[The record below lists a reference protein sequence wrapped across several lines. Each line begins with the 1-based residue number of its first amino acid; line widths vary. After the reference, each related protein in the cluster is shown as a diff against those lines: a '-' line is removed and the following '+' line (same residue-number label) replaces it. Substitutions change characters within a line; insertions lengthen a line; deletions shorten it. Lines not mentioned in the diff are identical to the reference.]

1 MPPGWDG
8 PTEPALRQQWR
19 ADRRAVLLAH
29 HPDRGG
35 DPDRMQDELEQ
46 LDRRYADREVGP
58 AGQVTLAAPS
68 PFQPL
73 TRRLRRAGRAAGRST
88 RAARARLPAGWPG
101 HRRYLD
107 L

>member
-1 MPPGWDG
+1 MPPGWEG
-8 PTEPALRQQWR
+8 PTDPSLRQQWR

-35 DPDRMQDELEQ
+35 DPDRLQDELQ
-46 LDRRYADREVGP
+46 RLDRRYAEREVGP
-58 AGQVTLAAPS
+58 AGQVSLAAPG
-68 PFQPL
+68 PWQPL
-73 TRRLRRAGRAAGRST
+73 TRRLRRARSVASRST

>member
-1 MPPGWDG
+1 MGWGG
-8 PTEPALRQQWR
+8 PVEPSLRQQWR

-35 DPDRMQDELEQ
+35 DPARMQDELARVDQ
-46 LDRRYADREVGP
+46 RYADREVG
-58 AGQVTLAAPS
+58 AAAQVALDP
-68 PFQPL
+68 PGPWQPVA
-73 TRRLRRAGRAAGRST
+73 RGLRRARGAVRRSA
-88 RAARARLPAGWPG
+88 RGARARLPPGWPG